1 MNVTI
6 DPVCGTGFAVK
17 GQCKYEK
24 QEVSIMA
31 LMKWA
36 PSREM
41 ERLFEE
47 FFEDPLVPGFRRRLP
62 MWRRFRDLEGVSPAV
77 DMIDKKNEIVVKAE
91 VPGVDKDD
99 INISLTDNTLT
110 IKGSTKKEKEE
121 KDEDYY
127 YSEISYGSFARTL
140 TLPEKVQA
148 DKVKAS
154 FKNGILEIHLPKS
167 PESKAKDIKVEVK

>member
-1 MNVTI
+1 
-6 DPVCGTGFAVK
+6 
-17 GQCKYEK
+17 
-24 QEVSIMA
+24 MA

-62 MWRRFRDLEGVSPAV
+62 MWRRFRELEGVSPAA

-91 VPGVDKDD
+91 VPGVEKED
-99 INISLTDNTLT
+99 IKISLTDNTLT
-110 IKGSTKKEKEE
+110 IKGETKKEKEE

-140 TLPEKVQA
+140 TLPERVQG